1 MGRFNDEHLA
11 KLNPTGV
18 AWKDMTEEQRFELQ
32 KSWDAIVSDPKELY
46 CTCPRSF
53 CRNNHNCI
61 QCMALHR
68 YYDCFS
74 DCLEP
79 IELGIQEGIP
89 EEKRF
94 PSAYKMQMDGNED
107 SGLVDP
113 SDPDGSRARLVAAA
127 QKQKFGLYEAMDRW
141 TKIVRNPKNRACTCK
156 NTDCW
161 YHGNCVKCVA
171 LHRHFG
177 GVPACSRYII
187 DQIEEWT
194 DAYWAAQKAEKN
206 GSEA

>member
-1 MGRFNDEHLA
+1 MGKFNDAHIA
-11 KLNPTGV
+11 KLNPTGIS
-18 AWKDMTEEQRFELQ
+18 WKDMTEEQRLELR
-32 KSWDAIVSDPKELY
+32 KSWDRIVSDPKELY
-46 CTCPRSF
+46 CTCPRTF
-53 CRNNHNCI
+53 CRNNHNCL

-74 DCLEP
+74 DCLEFV
-79 IELGIQEGIP
+79 ELGIQEGIP

-107 SGLVDP
+107 SGLIDP
-113 SDPDGSRARLVAAA
+113 ADPDGSRARLIQAA
-127 QKQKFGLYEAMDRW
+127 QNNKLDLLAVMDRW
-141 TKIVRNPKNRACTCK
+141 SKIVRTPKNRACTCK

-171 LHRHFG
+171 LHRHFS

-194 DAYWAAQKAEKN
+194 ENYWAAQGGREK
-206 GSEA
+206 